1 MSLKKQYIRVAGLV
15 MGMLAPLLTY
25 AQTGA
30 APKIRLTS
38 PSSSLTLDGLV
49 KIFIG
54 LLDGVTGLFLTVAVI
69 AFFWGLVRYI
79 YYAGDVKG
87 RKKGRDTIMWGLI
100 GLFVVVALA
109 GILQVLKEILP
120 L

>member
-1 MSLKKQYIRVAGLV
+1 MRGVAVIVGV
-15 MGMLAPLLTY
+15 LAPFLTY
-25 AQTGA
+25 AQSGS
-30 APKIRLTS
+30 APHIRTTS

-49 KIFIG
+49 KIFVN
-54 LLDGVTGLFLTVAVI
+54 LLQSLTGLFLTVAVI
-69 AFFWGLVRYI
+69 AFFWGLVHYI

-87 RKKGRDTIMWGLI
+87 RKKGRDTIVWGLI

-109 GILQVLKEILP
+109 GILEILKQILP

>member
-1 MSLKKQYIRVAGLV
+1 MVGALT
-15 MGMLAPLLTY
+15 PLFTY

-30 APKIRLTS
+30 APQIRLTN
-38 PSSSLTLDGLV
+38 PSSNLTLDGLV
-49 KIFIG
+49 KIFVT
-54 LLDGVTGLFLTVAVI
+54 LLQSLTGLFLTVAVL

-87 RKKGRDTIMWGLI
+87 RKKGRDTIVWGLI

-109 GILQVLKEILP
+109 GILEILKGILP

>member
-1 MSLKKQYIRVAGLV
+1 MVGV
-15 MGMLAPLLTY
+15 LAPFFAY
-25 AQTGA
+25 AQTGT
-30 APKIRLTS
+30 APKIRLTN
-38 PSSSLTLDGLV
+38 PSSGLTLDGLV
-49 KIFIG
+49 KMFVG
-54 LLDGVTGLFLTVAVI
+54 LLNSLTGLFLTVAII

-87 RKKGRDTIMWGLI
+87 RKKGRDTIVWGLI

-109 GILQVLKEILP
+109 GILEFLKGVLP